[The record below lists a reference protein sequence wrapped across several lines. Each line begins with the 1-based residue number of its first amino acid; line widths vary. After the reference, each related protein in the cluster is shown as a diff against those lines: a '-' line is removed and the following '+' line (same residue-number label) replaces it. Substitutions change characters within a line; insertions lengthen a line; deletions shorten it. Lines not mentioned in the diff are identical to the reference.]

1 MDKHHRA
8 HLTERAFRAAGWVW
22 TSSSTDSQH
31 ALLSPITPRLVKAD
45 ELYVYIEPGGVR
57 VGLEVVSRYFSLSAT
72 SLTAT
77 THSSLLFNYLLLIR
91 DEGVQAWVKR
101 YKTPRN
107 RAENLLLWKPSPH
120 FISFFPP
127 PSSFCSRHWQ
137 NYNRSRLFFG
147 AVVEN
152 MLPLSGK
159 TWAKT
164 AQMSKLRTAAF
175 ALTWNFKCFAE
186 MHCANRSLFFGRYG
200 KHHTS
205 RRETKRDTKTLM

>member
-1 MDKHHRA
+1 MYNPADKR
-8 HLTERAFRAAGWVW
+8 TNRQ
-22 TSSSTDSQH
+22 TSPSTSYRESIQ
-31 ALLSPITPRLVKAD
+31 SCRLGVNVLFNWFTACTTFPNHTQTCKSRC

-120 FISFFPP
+120 FISFFPLLL
-127 PSSFCSRHWQ
+127 
-137 NYNRSRLFFG
+137 LFAPG
-147 AVVEN
+147 T
-152 MLPLSGK
+152 GK
-159 TWAKT
+159 ITT
-164 AQMSKLRTAAF
+164 DPVY
-175 ALTWNFKCFAE
+175 
-186 MHCANRSLFFGRYG
+186 SLVQWW
-200 KHHTS
+200 KICCH
-205 RRETKRDTKTLM
+205 

>member
-1 MDKHHRA
+1 MNVDETGRLCIILLTNGQTDKHHRA

-120 FISFFPP
+120 FISFFPLLL
-127 PSSFCSRHWQ
+127 
-137 NYNRSRLFFG
+137 LFAPG
-147 AVVEN
+147 T
-152 MLPLSGK
+152 GK
-159 TWAKT
+159 ITT
-164 AQMSKLRTAAF
+164 DPVY
-175 ALTWNFKCFAE
+175 
-186 MHCANRSLFFGRYG
+186 SLVQWW
-200 KHHTS
+200 KICCH
-205 RRETKRDTKTLM
+205 

>member
-1 MDKHHRA
+1 MNVDETGRLCIILLTNGQTDKHHRA

-45 ELYVYIEPGGVR
+45 ELYVYIEPGGVW

-120 FISFFPP
+120 FISFFPLLL
-127 PSSFCSRHWQ
+127 
-137 NYNRSRLFFG
+137 LFAPG
-147 AVVEN
+147 T
-152 MLPLSGK
+152 GK
-159 TWAKT
+159 ITT
-164 AQMSKLRTAAF
+164 DPVY
-175 ALTWNFKCFAE
+175 
-186 MHCANRSLFFGRYG
+186 SLVQWW
-200 KHHTS
+200 KICCH
-205 RRETKRDTKTLM
+205 